1 MSFDGRLLAGVTVLA
16 AVVQGRSFA
25 RAGEALGMTTSGV
38 SRAIGRLEERLG
50 IRLLDRTPRSVA
62 LTDEGK
68 RFYEQVGPLLS
79 TIEDA
84 ANSASGS
91 AGAVRGRLRVD
102 IDPYFSRLVLSGQ
115 IGGFLARHPEIV
127 LEMVTREHVSDL
139 VADGID
145 VAVRFGEPASDT
157 MIARKLLETRVLTL
171 ASPQY
176 IKRHGRPKH
185 PSELS
190 SHECIQ
196 FLDPVTSRPYEWEFR
211 AGKKVLPVKIKGRLL
226 LSDVGTMINECV
238 AGSGIAQILGIGVQ
252 PLLGSGRLVDL
263 FTDWPGEVF
272 PLYALHPSRHHPPA
286 KVRAF
291 IEFAL
296 KAAKSRETQNTI
308 IGRRVTDPAVG
319 QTST

>member
-1 MSFDGRLLAGVTVLA
+1 MSQGPIMSFDGRLLAGITVLA

-25 RAGEALGMTTSGV
+25 RAGEALGITTSGV
-38 SRAIGRLEERLG
+38 SRAIARLEERLG

-84 ANSASGS
+84 ANSVSGS

-115 IGGFLARHPEIV
+115 IGSFLAQHPEIV

-157 MIARKLLETRVLTL
+157 MIARKLLETRVLTV

-176 IKRHGRPKH
+176 IKKHSRPRD
-185 PSELS
+185 PTELN

-196 FLDPVTSRPYEWEFR
+196 FLDPITSRPYEWEFR
-211 AGKKVLPVKIKGRLL
+211 AGRKVVPVKTKGRLQ

-238 AGSGIAQILGIGVQ
+238 AGSGIAQILSIGVQ
-252 PLLGSGRLVDL
+252 PLLSSGRLIDL
-263 FTDWPGEVF
+263 FPEWPGEVF
-272 PLYALHPSRHHPPA
+272 PLYALHPSRQHPPA

-296 KAAKSRETQNTI
+296 KAARAKDLGGSH
-308 IGRRVTDPAVG
+308 
-319 QTST
+319 

>member
-1 MSFDGRLLAGVTVLA
+1 MSFDGRLLAGITVLA
-16 AVVQGRSFA
+16 AVVQGRSFV
-25 RAGEALGMTTSGV
+25 RAGEALGITTSGV
-38 SRAIGRLEERLG
+38 SRSIARLEERLG

-84 ANSASGS
+84 ANSVSGS

-102 IDPYFSRLVLSGQ
+102 IDPYFSRLILSGK
-115 IGGFLARHPEIV
+115 IGSFLAMHPGLV

-176 IKRHGRPKH
+176 VKKHGKPKH
-185 PSELS
+185 PTDLA

-196 FLDPVTSRPYEWEFR
+196 FLDPIIRMGVPGGKEGRFRQDKGASSTERRWYHDQRMPCGDGRGADPQHRRPASPR
-211 AGKKVLPVKIKGRLL
+211 LRQARRSLSGLAGRGLSPVCAAPLAAAPAGQGAGLHRVCPEGRE
-226 LSDVGTMINECV
+226 SQGRVG
-238 AGSGIAQILGIGVQ
+238 
-252 PLLGSGRLVDL
+252 
-263 FTDWPGEVF
+263 
-272 PLYALHPSRHHPPA
+272 H
-286 KVRAF
+286 
-291 IEFAL
+291 
-296 KAAKSRETQNTI
+296 
-308 IGRRVTDPAVG
+308 RR
-319 QTST
+319 

>member
-1 MSFDGRLLAGVTVLA
+1 MPFDGRLLSGVTVLA
-16 AVVQGRSFA
+16 AVVQSRSFS
-25 RAGEALGMTTSGV
+25 RAGEALGITTSGV
-38 SRAIGRLEERLG
+38 SRAIARLEARLG
-50 IRLLDRTPRSVA
+50 IRLLDRTPRSLT

-68 RFYEQVGPLLS
+68 RFYEQVGPLLA

-115 IGGFLARHPEIV
+115 IGGFLARHPEVI

-176 IKRHGRPKH
+176 IKKHGKPKH
-185 PSELS
+185 PSELTL
-190 SHECIQ
+190 HECIQ
-196 FLDPVTSRPYEWEFR
+196 FLDPVTSRPFEWEFR
-211 AGKKVLPVKIKGRLL
+211 AGKKVLPVKTSGRLL
-226 LSDVGTMINECV
+226 LSDVGTMINECLT
-238 AGSGIAQILGIGVQ
+238 GSGIAQILSIGVK
-252 PLLGSGRLVDL
+252 PLLASGRLVDL
-263 FTDWPGEVF
+263 FPDWPGEVF
-272 PLYALHPSRHHPPA
+272 PLYALHPSRQHPPA

-296 KAAKSRETQNTI
+296 KAAKAKDF
-308 IGRRVTDPAVG
+308 GG
-319 QTST
+319 

>member
-1 MSFDGRLLAGVTVLA
+1 MVVYAGITVLA

-25 RAGEALGMTTSGV
+25 RAGEALGITTSGV
-38 SRAIGRLEERLG
+38 SRAIARLEERLG

-84 ANSASGS
+84 ANSVSGS

-115 IGGFLARHPEIV
+115 IGSFLAQHPEIV

-145 VAVRFGEPASDT
+145 VAVRFGEPASDA
-157 MIARKLLETRVLTL
+157 MIARKLLETRVLTV

-176 IKRHGRPKH
+176 IKKHSRPKD
-185 PSELS
+185 PTELS

-196 FLDPVTSRPYEWEFR
+196 FLDPITSRPYVWEFR
-211 AGKKVLPVKIKGRLL
+211 AGRKVVPVKTKGRLQ

-238 AGSGIAQILGIGVQ
+238 AGSGIAQILSIGVQ
-252 PLLGSGRLVDL
+252 PLLSSGRLIDL
-263 FTDWPGEVF
+263 FPEWPGEVF
-272 PLYALHPSRHHPPA
+272 PLYALHPSRQHPPA

-296 KAAKSRETQNTI
+296 KAARAKDLGGSH
-308 IGRRVTDPAVG
+308 
-319 QTST
+319 